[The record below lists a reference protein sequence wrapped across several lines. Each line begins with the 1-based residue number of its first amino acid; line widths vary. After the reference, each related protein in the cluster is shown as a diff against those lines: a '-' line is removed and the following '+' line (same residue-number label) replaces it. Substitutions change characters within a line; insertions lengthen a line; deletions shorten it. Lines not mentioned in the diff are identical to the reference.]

1 MHVARMPLLPRCQ
14 GFGRLFEEHVFS
26 NEVEELFYQQWASTD
41 KCLMQTINSTIS
53 QFYKLFVKSIL
64 KLKRHAF
71 IAKTQSYFLKELKN
85 DLSTN
90 HALVLLDFA
99 ENYSFVV

>member
-1 MHVARMPLLPRCQ
+1 
-14 GFGRLFEEHVFS
+14 
-26 NEVEELFYQQWASTD
+26 
-41 KCLMQTINSTIS
+41 MQTINSTTSEFIE
-53 QFYKLFVKSIL
+53 LFVKSTL

-90 HALVLLDFA
+90 HALVL
-99 ENYSFVV
+99 